1 MLFISIMVLMAQIIQ
16 TVLTQGVQTAVIL
29 KVGLKNILFPTSF
42 PFIKM
47 TKNLKILKNLILEV
61 YRLSF

>member
-1 MLFISIMVLMAQIIQ
+1 MAQIIQ